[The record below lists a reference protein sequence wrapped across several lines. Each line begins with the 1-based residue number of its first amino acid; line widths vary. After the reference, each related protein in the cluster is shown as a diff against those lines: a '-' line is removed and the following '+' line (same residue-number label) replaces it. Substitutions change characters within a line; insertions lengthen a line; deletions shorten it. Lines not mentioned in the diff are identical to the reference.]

1 MKLLLILGLV
11 INLAGYGEIP
21 EEGMRIEMTEAHED
35 IMTGEMVMELT
46 GSLLCDTELT
56 VNITRSEAGIKD
68 EFCCAGQCKS
78 GNSETTEQLTF
89 TPNGMAEWFSHYNPA
104 PNSDVTVSYT
114 FSDGTES
121 RTLTVQYLYGVTPTP
136 ALFPRKHLIEE
147 FTGQACGYCPYG
159 MDCISEFMK
168 NDTNFILILHHY
180 GYQADN
186 FSVSGSQTITNSL
199 GVNGA
204 PSVAIDRKKTKTS
217 ETNTIVFHPA
227 YLPTETDK
235 NQFETETYA
244 SVNIANTFDPKK
256 RKLTVMVSGEIR
268 KEDYPALNLTVLV
281 KESGMIDTQADYYG
295 SFEGWKEFRHCN
307 AVRAFLTG
315 AKGDAITVDS
325 TLHYSVTYTTT
336 LDQTWVP
343 ENCMVVAFLG
353 ESFKPVI
360 QVEDEP
366 VVAGTAGGDDI
377 EHGGITPVP
386 VSSYYPEPGATKG
399 PSNYSGVETEELE
412 VANAYRSS
420 YPNEG
425 YNLWSIQA
433 YSKTRTITVSGVK
446 CVPFLW
452 MYFFT
457 AIDERTL
464 PNGTFTFDT
473 SMQPGTAYAGFRDDE
488 HQVIDGSIFYFTN
501 KSYFNQGYLSPAAE
515 WLITTGTFVMS
526 DTGWS
531 VQGTARN
538 GSAIKILGTTPIE
551 YDGKPQDIDLVNT
564 EGTQKAVKFIED
576 GKLVIR
582 TADGQVFTTTG
593 KRVQ

>member
-121 RTLTVQYLYGVTPTP
+121 RTLTVQYLYGVSPTP